1 MMRITTGRALVALAL
16 ALALVSCGGRDEN
29 LEGEALAAEI
39 GCLACHADT
48 GTDVA
53 PTLHGVWGT
62 EVELDDGRTLMV
74 DEVYVRRSITQ
85 PQADIVA
92 GYDGRMP
99 TFALTDS
106 EVDRL
111 VEYVRSLG

>member
-1 MMRITTGRALVALAL
+1 MTIRPLIIVLMALVV
-16 ALALVSCGGRDEN
+16 VSCGSRDQN

-39 GCLACHADT
+39 GCLACHAET

-99 TFALTDS
+99 TFTLSDS